1 MKKTLAFVLAISMVF
16 CVCGCKSGEGN
27 NSSESVVIEYESI
40 VVDENGN
47 VASSGTDATS
57 GNSNL
62 NTSGNDSM
70 TANSASSANQNT
82 SAIDYN
88 TIVEV
93 DICDDI
99 SRCYL
104 DLTTAKREY
113 DWLSEYSGI
122 RCDYQ
127 NLVLN
132 WNFDG
137 SSLYTLYFSENAD
150 FSNALII
157 STSTS
162 TVKNAVL
169 IPGKTY
175 YWKVTG
181 TITNDVLGGGRIKV
195 KDAPVR
201 WINIDGASN
210 VRDMGGWTTASG
222 QKVKYGM
229 LYRGQNIDNITDTG
243 IATIKQLGLKTEL
256 DLRYEKQK
264 YQKQGT
270 GMNYVFLE
278 TSAQYDMIF
287 QERLSNEVK
296 TNYRRIFELLSDE
309 SNYPFYTHCS
319 AGADRT
325 GVFAFLTNGVLGVS
339 YEDLTRDFEL
349 TSFSSSGK
357 RWRGNGT
364 GNTFT
369 ENDLEMEVTGNYV
382 AWGKLYKGMMDY
394 GRNNGCTTLQSSTE
408 HFLLNYVG
416 VPQSQIDSFKRI
428 MLG

>member
-132 WNFDG
+132 WNFDV

-175 YWKVTG
+175 YW
-181 TITNDVLGGGRIKV
+181 
-195 KDAPVR
+195 
-201 WINIDGASN
+201 
-210 VRDMGGWTTASG
+210 
-222 QKVKYGM
+222 
-229 LYRGQNIDNITDTG
+229 
-243 IATIKQLGLKTEL
+243 
-256 DLRYEKQK
+256 
-264 YQKQGT
+264 
-270 GMNYVFLE
+270 
-278 TSAQYDMIF
+278 
-287 QERLSNEVK
+287 
-296 TNYRRIFELLSDE
+296 
-309 SNYPFYTHCS
+309 
-319 AGADRT
+319 
-325 GVFAFLTNGVLGVS
+325 
-339 YEDLTRDFEL
+339 
-349 TSFSSSGK
+349 
-357 RWRGNGT
+357 
-364 GNTFT
+364 
-369 ENDLEMEVTGNYV
+369 
-382 AWGKLYKGMMDY
+382 
-394 GRNNGCTTLQSSTE
+394 
-408 HFLLNYVG
+408 
-416 VPQSQIDSFKRI
+416 
-428 MLG
+428 

>member
-339 YEDLTRDFEL
+339 YEDLTHDFEL

-394 GRNNGCTTLQSSTE
+394 GRNNGCTTLQSSIE